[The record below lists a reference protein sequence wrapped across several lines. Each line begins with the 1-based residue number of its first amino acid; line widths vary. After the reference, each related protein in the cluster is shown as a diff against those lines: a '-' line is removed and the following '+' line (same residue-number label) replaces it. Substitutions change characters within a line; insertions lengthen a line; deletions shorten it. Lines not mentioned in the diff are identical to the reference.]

1 MESGCFDN
9 YRFQLMEAILFA
21 ISEMTRRVIAV
32 ENNHED
38 FYTKADTKTYIEPGV
53 VKSACYQQNKIR

>member
-1 MESGCFDN
+1 MKIQEKK
-9 YRFQLMEAILFA
+9 
-21 ISEMTRRVIAV
+21 ISTRRVIAV

-53 VKSACYQQNKIR
+53 VKREILSVVPSFRFHILD